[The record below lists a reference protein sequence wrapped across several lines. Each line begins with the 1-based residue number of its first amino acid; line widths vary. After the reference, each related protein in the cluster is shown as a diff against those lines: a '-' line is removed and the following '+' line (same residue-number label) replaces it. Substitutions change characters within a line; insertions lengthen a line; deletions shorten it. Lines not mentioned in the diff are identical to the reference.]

1 MLRFLLCTLLL
12 AFRLAAIDNT
22 ATAQP
27 IPKLSKP
34 IQRALNNYI
43 IHGNEITHACNLLQA
58 NFIDINLSLN
68 AYLEQQI
75 TPPPVKKL
83 YVLYNTEAF
92 DILPQQRFQN
102 IIDDNLF
109 LPKDKITDIFRYAQ
123 QTQQLVV
130 ELDSLQNLLIDYINL
145 EKYKRDDS
153 TLTQA
158 YTWLRRSE
166 VLYYDLFEL
175 QEKTHWSA
183 ANIASQYQRSYIN
196 EDYYKSITKLEP
208 AISQARKICRT
219 LRSGNPSNSLA
230 RECLELTRTLNDLN
244 NDKEANLKNVPR
256 KANSSFSP
264 ELQYDFFVQRGRQ
277 FVENSLQTLNDTSRQ
292 NQIFPA
298 KYYYYNFSAF
308 PLFNRYGDGLTA
320 IFNNYIETSGEYYLL
335 TIELPLIFMPHYP
348 RLPAFDDYRQ
358 PRNMPD
364 PIRLAEQR
372 DSIQRENLQRDSLQ
386 RDSLQKDSL
395 AKANAQVSPDNNLV
409 FLLDISSSMDAP
421 ERLPLIKTALF
432 QLVDFLRPED
442 KITIITYADAARL
455 ALEPTTGNE
464 KEKIRAAINNIS
476 SRNLSDVNLG
486 LTLAYKM
493 AKENFIPNGNN
504 RLILATD
511 GQIKLHRRSQKLIHK
526 QGKKNISLTTLL
538 FQTTEKPAFKAN
550 LQAMAALGRGQYYF
564 VEPANA
570 IDIFLQE
577 AKYK

>member
-1 MLRFLLCTLLL
+1 M
-12 AFRLAAIDNT
+12 

-34 IQRALNNYI
+34 MQRALNNYI
-43 IHGNEITHACNLLQA
+43 IHGNEISHACNIMQPI
-58 NFIDINLSLN
+58 FIDINVSLN

-75 TPPPVKKL
+75 TPLPIKKL
-83 YVLYNTEAF
+83 YVLYDTETF
-92 DILPQQRFQN
+92 DVLPMQRFQN

-109 LPKDKITDIFRYAQ
+109 LPKDKIGEILRYAKQ
-123 QTQQLVV
+123 SRQLVV
-130 ELDSLQNLLIDYINL
+130 ELDSLQHLLIDYINL

-183 ANIASQYQRSYIN
+183 TNLASQYQRSYIN

-208 AISQARKICRT
+208 AVNQARKICRT
-219 LRSGNPSNSLA
+219 LRSGNPSNSLS
-230 RECLELTRTLNDLN
+230 RECLELTRMLNELN
-244 NDKEANLKNVPR
+244 SDKEANLQNVPR
-256 KANSSFSP
+256 EPNSSFSP
-264 ELQYDFFVQRGRQ
+264 ERQYDFFIQRGRG
-277 FVENSLQTLNDTSRQ
+277 FVANALQTLTDSSRQ
-292 NQIFPA
+292 NQIFSPN
-298 KYYYYNFSAF
+298 YYYYNFSAF

-320 IFNNYIETSGEYYLL
+320 IFNNYIQASGEYYLL
-335 TIELPLIFMPHYP
+335 TIELPVIFMPHYP
-348 RLPAFDDYRQ
+348 RLPAFDDYRR
-358 PRNMPD
+358 PNVLPD
-364 PIRLAEQR
+364 PIRLAEQLDSLRR
-372 DSIQRENLQRDSLQ
+372 DSIEKNIARL
-386 RDSLQKDSL
+386 DSLQKDSL
-395 AKANAQVSPDNNLV
+395 QKANLQVAPDNNLV

-421 ERLPLIKTALF
+421 ERLPLIKTALNK
-432 QLVDFLRPED
+432 LVDFLRPED

-455 ALEPTTGNE
+455 HLEPTTGSD

-493 AKENFIPNGNN
+493 AKENFIAKGNN

-511 GQIKLHRRSQKLIHK
+511 GQIKVHRRSQRLIQK
-526 QGKKNISLTTLL
+526 QGKKNISLSTLL
-538 FQTTEKPAFKAN
+538 FQTVEKPAFKAN
-550 LQAMAALGRGQYYF
+550 LQEMATLGKGAYHF
-564 VEPANA
+564 VQPENA
-570 IDIFLQE
+570 VDIFLKE